1 MDRMDRWL
9 SQRRGSFKIDP
20 SVRIFQAGE
29 ETRDFYRS
37 IIHPSRRDRGSMDD
51 FRFDPIR
58 NRLTEMRGK
67 EGEGKIFESIS
78 PRNRAK
84 ITYNFNQG

>member
-1 MDRMDRWL
+1 
-9 SQRRGSFKIDP
+9 
-20 SVRIFQAGE
+20 
-29 ETRDFYRS
+29 
-37 IIHPSRRDRGSMDD
+37 MDD